1 MRRRYAVI
9 LLALL
14 LTVLTQINGGKLPN
28 KQKAE
33 EEPEKNAP
41 RNETVV
47 SRVSV
52 EELDSPSSTSEGTHE
67 ASVAGAAEGEHRG
80 NKDFIV
86 KESPVRK
93 DKLRPDQ
100 KNITDVC
107 QKVQDRMATYESLSE
122 MRGNTLPELLVIDR
136 FVDSLPQ
143 RCKEI
148 YCKG

>member
-1 MRRRYAVI
+1 MRRRYAII
-9 LLALL
+9 LLALILTL
-14 LTVLTQINGGKLPN
+14 LTLISGVKLP
-28 KQKAE
+28 KKEKEE
-33 EEPEKNAP
+33 EEPKKEVP
-41 RNETVV
+41 RNETIV

-52 EELDSPSSTSEGTHE
+52 EELDSPSSSSEGTHE
-67 ASVAGAAEGEHRG
+67 ASIAGATDAEHRS

-100 KNITDVC
+100 KNVTDVC

-148 YCKG
+148 YCK